1 MKKWQIILG
10 ILLVTLGLFS
20 LIEELVGLNLW
31 RFVFPLI
38 LVGLGLMLIL
48 RPRKAKQ
55 GVHVQMPILGD
66 SRKTGNWEV
75 TQHEIWLIVGNT
87 LLDFSTAIFPQGE
100 GTIRIIGFVNEVKII
115 LPAHIGLQINANAF
129 VSELK
134 LPEGK
139 QERIMSGLNYQSP
152 NFAGK
157 DNRVIL
163 QTFGFVSEIT
173 VRPSVL

>member
-20 LIEELVGLNLW
+20 LIEELVGVNLW
-31 RFVFPLI
+31 RFVLPLI

-66 SRKTGNWEV
+66 LRKTGNWEV
-75 TQHEIWLIVGNT
+75 TQHEIWLIVGDT
-87 LLDFSTAIFPQGE
+87 LLDLSTATFPQGE
-100 GTIRIIGFVNEVKII
+100 GSIRIIGFVNEVKII
-115 LPAHIGLQINANAF
+115 LPAHVGLQIDANAF
-129 VSELK
+129 VSEFK

-139 QERIMSGLNYQSP
+139 QERFMSALNYQSP
-152 NFAGK
+152 NFEEK
-157 DNRVIL
+157 DNRVTL
-163 QTFGFVSEIT
+163 QTLGFVSEIT